1 MGLDGEDFIA
11 NPYRVDTTDD
21 ELDLDETSEV
31 IVDYMGDEDDL
42 MGLDDLEDDDDED
55 FDIESTSD
63 TYVIQSGGT
72 LEYCYDDFLSDD
84 DDDDSVDELRGTIIN
99 GVFTETGW
107 ERAPMRIQLE
117 LARYADS
124 NSSEQTS
131 SNSVEQTESKH
142 GNEAANVNQTQT
154 PSPLPTQPDFEG
166 S

>member
-63 TYVIQSGGT
+63 T
-72 LEYCYDDFLSDD
+72 DD